1 MSTSTVAGP
10 SSGSQWRDHPAIATV
25 VRVELMRLRH
35 GFLFWYAFLAPIVAA
50 VPLYIGSAGSAE
62 AESGRYWEVF
72 RDVSLELWGVLVPI
86 TAGLMAALSVRAD
99 HDAWRLMFSYAVP
112 RSRYFVGKVVALALL
127 QLFSTAILAVL
138 LGIGAAL
145 QGRLIDDGMTVLGG
159 ALLPWVA
166 GLGTVAVAVY
176 VAMRWGL
183 GAAITLGVA
192 GMLCGALISD
202 KDFWFAVPMAWPMRV
217 ILPLA
222 GIGPNGVPLPPD
234 SPLRDMGAVPVA
246 LVLSA
251 LLAAVA
257 LVLGGHYLKRKQI

>member
-1 MSTSTVAGP
+1 MSTSTLAER
-10 SSGSQWRDHPAIATV
+10 SSGPTQRDRPAIATV

-35 GFLFWYAFLAPIVAA
+35 GFLFWYALLAPIVAA
-50 VPLYIGSAGSAE
+50 VPLYIGSAGSSE
-62 AESGRYWEVF
+62 AASGRYWEVF

-99 HDAWRLMFSYAVP
+99 QDAWRLMFSYAVP
-112 RSRYFVGKVVALALL
+112 RYRYFVGKVAALALL
-127 QLFSTAILAVL
+127 QLFSTTVLAAL
-138 LGIGAAL
+138 LGVGAAL
-145 QGRLIDDGMTVLGG
+145 QGRLGDDGLTVVGG
-159 ALLPWVA
+159 AFLPWVA

-183 GAAITLGVA
+183 GAAITIGVA

-234 SPLRDMGAVPVA
+234 SPLRDMGAVPIALALSVA
-246 LVLSA
+246 LS
-251 LLAAVA
+251 AVA
-257 LVLGGHYLKRKQI
+257 LVLGGRYLKRKQI